1 MAQILFEIYKAYLF
15 ISFIGLLAQLV
26 LFMYL
31 LYKASTI
38 KTDLSVTCSKQ
49 IRLSN
54 ILEINSFVM
63 VIVLFLGFYLFRK
76 FGFIQ

>member
-1 MAQILFEIYKAYLF
+1 MDQILFEIYKVYLF
-15 ISFIGLLAQLV
+15 ISFIGLLAQIV

-31 LYKASTI
+31 LYKAATI

-76 FGFIQ
+76 LGIIQ